1 MTRAY
6 AVHMFVAM
14 SFGAVLMI
22 GCGRLGAPVP
32 PEYVGVGPLL
42 EQERA
47 KKAQRAQAEEKDRT
61 FSAEEVERD
70 ATPSVEEVILPPLQ
84 PVGTR

>member
-1 MTRAY
+1 MRASRR
-6 AVHMFVAM
+6 A
-14 SFGAVLMI
+14 G
-22 GCGRLGAPVP
+22 P

-47 KKAQRAQAEEKDRT
+47 KKAQRAHAEEKDRT
-61 FSAEEVERD
+61 FSAEEVEQD
-70 ATPSVEEVILPPLQ
+70 TTPSVEEVILPPLQ

>member
-1 MTRAY
+1 MRHSSTIHLRLAL
-6 AVHMFVAM
+6 
-14 SFGAVLMI
+14 SLGAVLVV

-47 KKAQRAQAEEKDRT
+47 KKAQQTKAQEKDRT
-61 FSAEEVERD
+61 FSAEEAEQ
-70 ATPSVEEVILPPLQ
+70 ATTPSVEEVILPPLQ